1 MDPMAPATAPREC
14 GSEPHDVKFLRPYDC
29 PDSALRA
36 LQEIREDSV
45 PFPYNLTRHGWLR
58 RMVTMSERRLSR
70 GEQVDAVE
78 QRVKLHLIAER
89 LRS

>member
-1 MDPMAPATAPREC
+1 M
-14 GSEPHDVKFLRPYDC
+14 KFLRPYDC

-36 LQEIREDSV
+36 LQEIREGDV

-58 RMVTMSERRLSR
+58 RMVKVSERRLSR